1 MIEST
6 GSRDA
11 DVTRSPTGTMST
23 RQLGAKRSITKR
35 FTREPRREVRIA
47 IMARPH
53 RVKAYRAVYSCL
65 VARGLSGREGKGTKS
80 W

>member
-6 GSRDA
+6 AFRGA

-23 RQLGAKRSITKR
+23 RQLGAKHLITKR
-35 FTREPRREVRIA
+35 FTRERLREERLV
-47 IMARPH
+47 IMARPR

-65 VARGLSGREGKGTKS
+65 VARGLVGHNAKKRGPM
-80 W
+80 